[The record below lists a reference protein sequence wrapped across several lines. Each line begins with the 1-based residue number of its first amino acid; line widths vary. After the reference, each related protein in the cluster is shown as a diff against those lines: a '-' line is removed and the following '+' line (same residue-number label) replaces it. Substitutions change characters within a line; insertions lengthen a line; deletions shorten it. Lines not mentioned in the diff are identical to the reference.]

1 MKRVV
6 SIAIALIMALG
17 VFAIPAPTYAATKA
31 PGKVAAKTLKVTPTA
46 TSLKFA
52 WGKAKTGKKVLKTTS
67 YQIKYTV
74 QIKQENGKWKT
85 TVKNK
90 LLKKGRVNYHVYK
103 GTKGNTYKVT
113 LNVRGYNGTKFG
125 SWTTAKTFT
134 KTIPVF
140 TPKYENFNPGL
151 GQVGKNRSL
160 TKPGYLNTQAVVF
173 DKNTGVDG
181 YNFAMASD
189 GNTGVE
195 VIHFKM
201 DANDNIT
208 QVGSVHYA
216 SPGEKGSNSTRTTTY
231 GIGHA
236 NDGCMYKNGN
246 KKYMFVAISG
256 GTEETFTDSDGNKG
270 QKMGYID
277 MDEYAQAEAINN
289 PNNTSEDEGV
299 DPTAGG
305 DGSDQQTS
313 ANQDDFAKVHSV
325 AIKVNKGVTLSS
337 TLAKCK
343 FSGISYTGMRDVSGT
358 KRPVFA
364 IKDGRTFYAAY
375 ATFANGRPTL
385 TIFDSA
391 RIVKPTF
398 TINKVKVDAATQD
411 MAYHGGFLYITY
423 SCKNSGEQTRF
434 MITRIKYAD
443 LFKDAYGDLRQ
454 PQTVTKNIT
463 EKSGEKLAKHIPESI
478 FFKSMAEKGNFY
490 LSVNRGTTAT
500 QASDIDAVLKS
511 SVQY

>member
-1 MKRVV
+1 MMKISKVL
-6 SIAIALIMALG
+6 SLALALVLG
-17 VFAIPAPTYAATKA
+17 LAMTFMPLDAKAAVKA
-31 PGKVAAKTLKVTPTA
+31 PGKVGAKSLNVTPNA

-52 WGKAKTGKKVLKTTS
+52 WGKAKTGKKILKTTS

-74 QIKQENGKWKT
+74 AIKQENGSFKT

-113 LNVRGYNGTKFG
+113 LNARGYNGKKFG
-125 SWTTAKTFT
+125 KWTTAKTFT

-140 TPKYENFNPGL
+140 TPKYGDFNPGL
-151 GQVGKNRSL
+151 SQVGRDRSL
-160 TKPGYLNTQAVVF
+160 TMDGYLNTQVVVF
-173 DKNTGVDG
+173 DKTTKRDG
-181 YNFAMASD
+181 YNFAMGAN

-195 VIHFKM
+195 VIHFTM
-201 DANDNIT
+201 DENDNIT
-208 QVGSVHYA
+208 QVGSVHYQ
-216 SPGEKGSNSTRTTTY
+216 SPGENPGVNTY
-231 GIGHA
+231 GVGHA
-236 NDGCMYKNGN
+236 NDGCMYKHGD

-256 GTEETFTDSDGNKG
+256 GVEETFTDSDGNKG

-289 PNNTSEDEGV
+289 PTAGEEGV
-299 DPTAGG
+299 AP
-305 DGSDQQTS
+305 
-313 ANQDDFAKVHSV
+313 ANPDDFAKVHSV
-325 AIKVNKGVTLSS
+325 TIKVNKGVTLSS

-343 FSGISYTGMRDVSGT
+343 FSGISYTGMRTVNGT
-358 KRPVFA
+358 SRPVFA

-375 ATFANGRPTL
+375 ATFDANGKPTL

-411 MAYHGGFLYITY
+411 MAYHNGFLYITY
-423 SCKNSGEQTRF
+423 SCKKSGEQTRF
-434 MITRIKYAD
+434 MITRIKYVD

-463 EKSGEKLAKHIPESI
+463 ERSGAKLAKHIPESI
-478 FFKSMAEKGNFY
+478 FFKSMADKGNFY
-490 LSVNRGTTAT
+490 LSVNRGTTAA

-511 SVQY
+511 SVKY